1 MTVPVTD
8 VLSEVRT
15 LLIDNGSAP
24 RWSDNELCDYVM
36 DAERSVM
43 AIYPA
48 STARR
53 FVLPLQ
59 MGSRQVMA
67 SNVHTLLTII
77 RNCDVTGE
85 HPGRAV
91 RLAMREQLDAFNP
104 GWHTDKPSDVAQ
116 SYIYD
121 PSETAFYVYPPN
133 TGNGYVDVLYSQIPP
148 HLDPAV
154 PGAALAV
161 RDIYKTPV
169 IDFVLFR
176 AHSKDADYAGGL
188 GVAGTFL
195 QSFTQFMGANSQ
207 KILENNPNQQS
218 GPPNMAV
225 QGAAK

>member
-1 MTVPVTD
+1 MTVAVTD
-8 VLSEVRT
+8 VLNEVRN
-15 LLIDNGSAP
+15 LLIDTGPAP
-24 RWSDNELCDYVM
+24 RWSDDELCDYIM

-53 FVLPLQ
+53 YVLPLQ

-67 SNVHTLLTII
+67 TNVHQLLTVI

-85 HPGRAV
+85 HPGRAI

-104 GWHTDKPSDVAQ
+104 DWHTDPPSDIAT

-148 HLDPAV
+148 HLDPTQANQN
-154 PGAALAV
+154 LAV

-188 GVAGTFL
+188 GVAGNFL
-195 QSFTQFMGANSQ
+195 QSFTQFMGVQTS
-207 KILENNPNQQS
+207 KVLENSPNQQS
-218 GPPNMAV
+218 VPPNLQV